1 MRRGHLEQGG
11 TRPDGRRPVARV
23 LRARVCAGS
32 GRASF
37 ALEQVVGAAVSAAAE
52 PALVLGKVRPDRR
65 RPAHRAFLDRLG
77 TPPRIRGRNRPR
89 PGVRRGGRGRAAG
102 ARGVRARAQA
112 HRGEAARRGEREL
125 LLVRAVSGKNAR
137 GALAARVRLHD
148 PKRPHDGRSPAGA
161 VAEIHGER
169 RGAKAGRKVIP
180 GVLDSRLRPEPDMDL
195 ATKEQSSSSAI
206 SELQRHLQDGSF
218 VVTAELSPPVSTD
231 PAEFIDHALALRGL
245 VTAINVTDGAGSKAH
260 MSSLAAAHF
269 LVRSGVEPVL
279 QITCRDRN
287 RIALQA
293 ELLGAAALGIRNILA
308 LRGDDPTLGD
318 QPDTKPVFD
327 LDTTALL
334 ATAQRMRSEH
344 RLPSG
349 TEIKGAVR
357 FVLGA
362 AELPVDPSAG
372 WRPNGLLSKMAAGA
386 EFIQT
391 QFCMDGD
398 AVRRY
403 AARLLE
409 LGVAQKLPILIGIAP
424 IPSARSAR
432 WMKEKLFGA
441 MIPDRI
447 VDRLER
453 AADPKAE
460 GRRICV
466 ELLQQLVET
475 PGVAGA
481 HVMAPAFHS
490 AIGPVIEASRVAGTK
505 RARARRG

>member
-1 MRRGHLEQGG
+1 MG
-11 TRPDGRRPVARV
+11 
-23 LRARVCAGS
+23 
-32 GRASF
+32 
-37 ALEQVVGAAVSAAAE
+37 VG
-52 PALVLGKVRPDRR
+52 LG
-65 RPAHRAFLDRLG
+65 
-77 TPPRIRGRNRPR
+77 
-89 PGVRRGGRGRAAG
+89 GGRDI
-102 ARGVRARAQA
+102 
-112 HRGEAARRGEREL
+112 E
-125 LLVRAVSGKNAR
+125 
-137 GALAARVRLHD
+137 
-148 PKRPHDGRSPAGA
+148 
-161 VAEIHGER
+161 
-169 RGAKAGRKVIP
+169 
-180 GVLDSRLRPEPDMDL
+180 MD
-195 ATKEQSSSSAI
+195 TKEQSSSSAI
-206 SELQRHLQDGSF
+206 SELQKHLRDGSF

-308 LRGDDPTLGD
+308 LRGDDP
-318 QPDTKPVFD
+318 DTKPVFD

-334 ATAQRMRSEH
+334 ATAQQMRSEH

-349 TEIKGAVR
+349 TEIKGAVK

-362 AELPVDPSAG
+362 AELPVDSPAG
-372 WRPNGLLSKMAAGA
+372 WRPNGLVSKMEAGA

-391 QFCMDGD
+391 QFCMDPD

-466 ELLQQLVET
+466 ELLQRLAET

-490 AIGPVIEASRVAGTK
+490 AIGPVIQASGVAGTK
-505 RARARRG
+505 RAGAKH

>member
-1 MRRGHLEQGG
+1 MEFR
-11 TRPDGRRPVARV
+11 RV
-23 LRARVCAGS
+23 L
-32 GRASF
+32 F
-37 ALEQVVGAAVSAAAE
+37 
-52 PALVLGKVRPDRR
+52 
-65 RPAHRAFLDRLG
+65 
-77 TPPRIRGRNRPR
+77 
-89 PGVRRGGRGRAAG
+89 
-102 ARGVRARAQA
+102 
-112 HRGEAARRGEREL
+112 
-125 LLVRAVSGKNAR
+125 
-137 GALAARVRLHD
+137 
-148 PKRPHDGRSPAGA
+148 RS
-161 VAEIHGER
+161 
-169 RGAKAGRKVIP
+169 
-180 GVLDSRLRPEPDMDL
+180 
-195 ATKEQSSSSAI
+195 
-206 SELQRHLQDGSF
+206 
-218 VVTAELSPPVSTD
+218 
-231 PAEFIDHALALRGL
+231 PAEFIARALALRRL
-245 VTAINVTDGAGSKAH
+245 VTAINVTDGAGSRAH

-287 RIALQA
+287 RTALQA
-293 ELLGAAALGIRNILA
+293 ELLGAAALGVRNILA

-318 QPDTKPVFD
+318 QPDAKPVFD

-362 AELPVDPSAG
+362 AELPVDPPAG
-372 WRPNGLLSKMAAGA
+372 WRPDGLLAKMEAGA

-391 QFCMDGD
+391 QFCMDPD

-447 VDRLER
+447 VDGLER

-460 GRRICV
+460 SRRLCV
-466 ELLQQLVET
+466 ELPRRLRRAAPLPARV
-475 PGVAGA
+475 GRCAGG
-481 HVMAPAFHS
+481 PAFH
-490 AIGPVIEASRVAGTK
+490 GEARAALRRARSRASGFRRVRRARVAGEHARPRVLLSRCPEEP
-505 RARARRG
+505 RASRRAPGRQLARWLARSRDGGSRRLAT